1 MVNPE
6 DLEGVSW
13 LIDIYL
19 SYRMDLTDIVTSLQ
33 NIQVCK

>member
-13 LIDIYL
+13 LIGIYL
-19 SYRMDLTDIVTSLQ
+19 SYRMDVTNIVTSLR